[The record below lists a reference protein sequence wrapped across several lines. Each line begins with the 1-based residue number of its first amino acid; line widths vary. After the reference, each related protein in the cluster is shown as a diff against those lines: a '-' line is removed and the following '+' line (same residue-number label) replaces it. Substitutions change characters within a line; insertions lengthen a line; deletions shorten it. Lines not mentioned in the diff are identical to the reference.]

1 MYLLDCNGTFEQM
14 LGNLG
19 KVFDR
24 LKKANL
30 KLKAKKCCLFA
41 KKVVYLGH
49 VVSEEELATDT
60 SKIAT
65 VNKWPVPYNVT
76 KLRSFLELCEYYRI
90 FIKGFTVVAKCLHRL
105 TEKGRPFAWTI
116 ECQKAFELLK
126 SYLMNSPIGAH
137 PYYSTIYTRHGRK

>member
-1 MYLLDCNGTFEQM
+1 MESVLAELQWDKCVVYLDGIIVTDKTFEQM

-49 VVSEEELATDT
+49 VVSEEDLATDT
-60 SKIAT
+60 SRIAT
-65 VNKWPVPYNVT
+65 VNKWSVPYNVT
-76 KLRSFLELCEYYRI
+76 KLRSFLGLCGYYRI
-90 FIKGFTVVAKCLHRL
+90 FIKDSL
-105 TEKGRPFAWTI
+105 W
-116 ECQKAFELLK
+116 
-126 SYLMNSPIGAH
+126 
-137 PYYSTIYTRHGRK
+137 